1 MQRPPQVADPTSD
14 DELQLMCE
22 AESLQAQLSDAGR
35 PVDEK
40 IAQFF
45 MNSLASKSLPERIR
59 KWQVRRDHLQNLLGL
74 RLPRPASG
82 GPAVL
87 PAVAGTGH
95 DLEYP
100 EKAATGVDDRHPPP
114 PGAGVNRRRRGSAQM
129 DSPPPAAKRVRV
141 KGKPQFPYTRREDG
155 KPPEMTLLHVQFAQ
169 MSVDLLREDP
179 ALTSNNLIAR
189 FNDSAFSKE
198 AKCPT
203 RGQRSSGKANNF
215 FCNGY
220 FRMDELREIA
230 TGALPLPVPLEGGQA
245 CRGGGADGG
254 DRDGGGG
261 GEASYLVQQHD

>member
-1 MQRPPQVADPTSD
+1 MQRPPPVADPTSD
-14 DELQLMCE
+14 DEMQLVCE
-22 AESLQAQLSDAGR
+22 VESLQSQLKTPNE
-35 PVDEK
+35 PVDER

-129 DSPPPAAKRVRV
+129 DSPPPAAKRA
-141 KGKPQFPYTRREDG
+141 KGRPMFPYTEREDG
-155 KPPEMTLLHVQFAQ
+155 KPQE
-169 MSVDLLREDP
+169 
-179 ALTSNNLIAR
+179 
-189 FNDSAFSKE
+189 
-198 AKCPT
+198 
-203 RGQRSSGKANNF
+203 
-215 FCNGY
+215 
-220 FRMDELREIA
+220 
-230 TGALPLPVPLEGGQA
+230 
-245 CRGGGADGG
+245 
-254 DRDGGGG
+254 
-261 GEASYLVQQHD
+261 